1 MSFPSNLGIN
11 ASIDLMYVN
20 NELKEKRVDTRK
32 RGALIAAALLILV
45 MVVGFVGYGMLSGKG
60 KAQNEV
66 PQNKTTASEVSP
78 VKETPSLMLKD
89 YDATVYTDAQEQVSL
104 TQIAAGKPLVINFWA
119 TWCPYCIEEMPDYQR
134 LYNEYADR
142 VSFAFIDQTDG
153 NRETVA
159 MAQAWLQENGYA
171 ELPAYYD
178 TELDASSTFG
188 ARSLPTTIVVSADGQ
203 IVSATAGMIDAAAM
217 RSLLDTLA

>member
-1 MSFPSNLGIN
+1 MD
-11 ASIDLMYVN
+11 A
-20 NELKEKRVDTRK
+20 KK

-45 MVVGFVGYGMLSGKG
+45 MAAGFVGYGMLANKES
-60 KAQNEV
+60 AQSDA
-66 PQNKTTASEVSP
+66 PQTKTTTGEASPEE
-78 VKETPSLMLKD
+78 ETSYPLLKD
-89 YDATVYTDAQEQVSL
+89 YDATVYTSAQEQVKL
-104 TQIAAGKPLVINFWA
+104 TQIANGKPLVINFWA